1 MVNNVVV
8 ITGPTA
14 SGKSGLGVALA
25 QRLNGEI
32 VNADSV
38 QIYKDFNIGSGK
50 PDESLTQ
57 EIPHH
62 LFSSL
67 DPREEINAGKFSKMA
82 RERIA
87 EILDKGKLPI
97 IVGGTGL
104 YVQALLSGILEIDD
118 IPECVEEEVD
128 SRQQKFEEQSTD
140 SSEAICKMHSW
151 LSDIDRLSA
160 ERISKTDLPRIRRAL
175 LVKLGTGKSLAE
187 LQDEHQLG
195 KEKENHFRALVI
207 CLFPDRTTL
216 YELIDRR
223 VEQMLEAGLVSE
235 VEGLLSKYDAQC
247 QPFRS
252 IGYKHVRGFLSG
264 ECVSEEMMD
273 AMKKDT
279 RRFAKR
285 QYTWWRHQPEKLGW
299 TCKDDHILELNS
311 AKVGSLFDKL
321 LLTVNDFLGY
331 SPSFPKEGIV
341 FLPLN
346 ELSLRN

>member
-50 PDESLTQ
+50 PDIAMSQ
-57 EIPHH
+57 EVPHH

-82 RERIA
+82 REQIA
-87 EILDKGKLPI
+87 EISEKEKLPI
-97 IVGGTGL
+97 VVGGTGL

-118 IPECVEEEVD
+118 IPENIEEEVD
-128 SRQQKFEEQSTD
+128 NHQRKLEEEFPEPGD
-140 SSEAICKMHSW
+140 AICKMHTW
-151 LSDIDRLSA
+151 LSQIDALSA

-175 LVKLGTGKSLAE
+175 LVKLATGKSLAE

-195 KEKENHFRALVI
+195 KEKETPYRALVI
-207 CLFPDRTTL
+207 CLFPDRDTL

-223 VEQMLEAGLVSE
+223 VEQMLDAGLVLE
-235 VEGLLSKYDAQC
+235 VQELLGKYQEQC

-252 IGYKHVRGFLSG
+252 IGYKHVRNFLSG
-264 ECVSEEMMD
+264 ECASEEMMES
-273 AMKKDT
+273 MKKDT

-299 TCKDDHILELNS
+299 TCKADHILELNS
-311 AKVGSLFDKL
+311 VNGSSLFDKL
-321 LLTVNDFLGY
+321 LLTVNEFLGY
-331 SPSFPKEGIV
+331 DPTFPKEGIV